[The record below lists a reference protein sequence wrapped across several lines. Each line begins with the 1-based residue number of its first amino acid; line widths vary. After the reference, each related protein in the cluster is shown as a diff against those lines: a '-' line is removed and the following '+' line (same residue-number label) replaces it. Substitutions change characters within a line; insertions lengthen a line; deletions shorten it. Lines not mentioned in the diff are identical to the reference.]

1 MSRSHIITDKII
13 DKGLIRPGQ
22 TVIIGL
28 SGGPDSL
35 CLLHALSSIADMY
48 ELDLVAVH
56 VNHRLRP
63 EADDEA
69 DHAADICERMDLEC
83 RIYESSCSEL
93 AEELGVSTEEA
104 GRQLRYRV
112 FDEVAEDLTYEGADP
127 ANIVIALAH
136 NADDQAETVLFRLL
150 RGTGPHG
157 LAGIPAVRFSA
168 GGYLIVRPLLEVERS
183 DIEAYIKENKLRPN
197 IDKSN
202 SENTYTRNRIRNE
215 LIPYLEENY
224 NPRIKDNL
232 RRFAMLAD
240 TDDSL
245 LRDIAFAEYSD
256 HITIS
261 EEEERAVIDL
271 EGISENPPS
280 VNSRIVSLVME
291 LLGLESSATYEN
303 VSAVMDLMYSEHP
316 SAGIDLPMG
325 IRAYREYDRLVFSG
339 REEVLTADESIAL
352 YPKVMPAREFDPDE
366 EEAYAAF
373 DFDKFNAE
381 HPGRIGDIVLRTRR
395 EGDYLPMKSGSK
407 KIQDLLVDSKVRK
420 SARESILM
428 AAIGSEI
435 LWVLPSGEFSGERER
450 LKGRFSQKYQI
461 SDTTERV
468 LLIELGETM

>member
-1 MSRSHIITDKII
+1 
-13 DKGLIRPGQ
+13 
-22 TVIIGL
+22 
-28 SGGPDSL
+28 
-35 CLLHALSSIADMY
+35 
-48 ELDLVAVH
+48 
-56 VNHRLRP
+56 
-63 EADDEA
+63 
-69 DHAADICERMDLEC
+69 
-83 RIYESSCSEL
+83 
-93 AEELGVSTEEA
+93 
-104 GRQLRYRV
+104 
-112 FDEVAEDLTYEGADP
+112 
-127 ANIVIALAH
+127 
-136 NADDQAETVLFRLL
+136 
-150 RGTGPHG
+150 
-157 LAGIPAVRFSA
+157 
-168 GGYLIVRPLLEVERS
+168 
-183 DIEAYIKENKLRPN
+183 
-197 IDKSN
+197 
-202 SENTYTRNRIRNE
+202 
-215 LIPYLEENY
+215 
-224 NPRIKDNL
+224 
-232 RRFAMLAD
+232 MLAD

-271 EGISENPPS
+271 EGLSENPPS